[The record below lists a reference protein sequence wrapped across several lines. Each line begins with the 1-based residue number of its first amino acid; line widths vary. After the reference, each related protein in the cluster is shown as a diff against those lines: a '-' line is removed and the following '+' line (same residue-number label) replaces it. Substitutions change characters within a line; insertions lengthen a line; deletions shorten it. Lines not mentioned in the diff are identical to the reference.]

1 MTMLWVTAIS
11 SLLFYVLYPYNKVW
25 NIELTSLV
33 MSLFSSISTH
43 ILLYNDPY
51 FYFNIYMYDTN
62 EVAYISYVTY
72 MYYGYSIFEILIYL
86 NHEKRM
92 DFLIHGIS
100 LFIMMTHM
108 HCIGHMGSIFPIL
121 ISQTSSVFLSI
132 RRLKYMDIAFVISY
146 LIYKCIFVPCVV
158 FYSILDVRNPLRL
171 YIAIYYIPFFFL
183 TVYWAYLITKKIDLK
198 KWK

>member
-1 MTMLWVTAIS
+1 
-11 SLLFYVLYPYNKVW
+11 
-25 NIELTSLV
+25 
-33 MSLFSSISTH
+33 
-43 ILLYNDPY
+43 
-51 FYFNIYMYDTN
+51 
-62 EVAYISYVTY
+62 
-72 MYYGYSIFEILIYL
+72 
-86 NHEKRM
+86 M

-132 RRLKYMDIAFVISY
+132 RRLQYMDIAFVISY

-171 YIAIYYIPFFFL
+171 YIAVYSILFSYCLLDISYYQEN
-183 TVYWAYLITKKIDLK
+183 
-198 KWK
+198 

>member
-1 MTMLWVTAIS
+1 MHDTH
-11 SLLFYVLYPYNKVW
+11 
-25 NIELTSLV
+25 EV
-33 MSLFSSISTH
+33 M
-43 ILLYNDPY
+43 
-51 FYFNIYMYDTN
+51 
-62 EVAYISYVTY
+62 YISYVTY

-86 NHEKRM
+86 NHKKRM

-121 ISQTSSVFLSI
+121 ISQTSNVFLSI

-158 FYSILDVRNPLRL
+158 FYSILDVRNPLQL
-171 YIAIYYIPFFFL
+171 YIAVYSILFSYCLLGISYYQENLF
-183 TVYWAYLITKKIDLK
+183 KKMEIIL
-198 KWK
+198 